1 MTHDSLLVTE
11 SNNINET
18 VKIGL
23 SEVLAVTSS
32 HLVSREL
39 KNSLKICEVDI
50 GQIEGLILNGE
61 IVLWRFDLK
70 KCFFSLNIGFHSF
83 QKWNPRA
90 AGFLNFLTSLMT
102 NIRLVKLCKCWKCQ
116 WLSDDLEE
124 NMLCC
129 FSDLHTIHKVNIRL
143 SFFCKYSK
151 WQ

>member
-1 MTHDSLLVTE
+1 VTE

-61 IVLWRFDLK
+61 IVL
-70 KCFFSLNIGFHSF
+70 
-83 QKWNPRA
+83 
-90 AGFLNFLTSLMT
+90 
-102 NIRLVKLCKCWKCQ
+102 
-116 WLSDDLEE
+116 
-124 NMLCC
+124 
-129 FSDLHTIHKVNIRL
+129 
-143 SFFCKYSK
+143 
-151 WQ
+151 